1 MMTERLPIT
10 VVVPC
15 HNYARYLADCLR
27 SVQYAGAARIV
38 VIDDASKD
46 APAEICAEFGVEYER
61 VEFRNLHSVRARGLQ
76 IVRTKY
82 VAFIDADNQ
91 VHPEYFRRAI
101 VAMERHRNVAFV
113 YPVLKGFGDS
123 EGPQHGTENAPQIA
137 RAAAIEDR
145 NYCDGNS
152 VWRTEVLHQT
162 LALARSLPAEI
173 ATHDWRMAREV
184 LRAGWLAIRSEVP
197 LLYRVHVNQMSLNW
211 TRYPKDATLSHERV
225 TIVIAFSGRFECW
238 KRLLAWLREQT
249 YENVRLLIMN
259 GTHADLS
266 ANDLGLADWG
276 RSLTIE
282 RFDAGAPG
290 LGDVNR
296 TTGEEIRA
304 RVEAAVAGIY
314 NRAVQM
320 AAPDEY
326 LFFLEDD
333 VVPHSLSAIH
343 ELLDLMQPRTFAVSG
358 LYKHRYQDK
367 ACAFRTPISVDNML
381 PLEGPALEQVHGTGF
396 GCLLARRSVLLSHSL
411 SGDDGVNPHYDCD
424 LAARLQGTPW
434 RWFLARSV
442 ACDHLVG
449 VQ

>member
-1 MMTERLPIT
+1 MTNPIT
-10 VVVPC
+10 VVIPC
-15 HNYARYLADCLR
+15 SNYARFLPDCVR
-27 SVQYAGAARIV
+27 SVQATGVQRIV
-38 VIDDASKD
+38 VIDDASADDPGKV
-46 APAEICAEFGVEYER
+46 CADFGVEYVR
-61 VEFRNLHSVRARGLQ
+61 VEFRNLHSVRSIGLQ
-76 IVRTKY
+76 LVRTKY

-91 VHPEYFRRAI
+91 VYPDYFRRAI
-101 VAMERHRNVAFV
+101 AAMERHRNVAFV
-113 YPVLKGFGDS
+113 FPVLNGFGDA
-123 EGPQHGTENAPQIA
+123 EGPLHGTENAPQIA
-137 RAAAIEDR
+137 RAASIEDR
-145 NYCDGNS
+145 NYCDGNA

-162 LALARSLPAEI
+162 LALLRPLPADI

-197 LLYRVHVNQMSLNW
+197 LLYRVHSNQMSRNW

-238 KRLLAWLREQT
+238 KRVLTWLRSQT
-249 YENVRLLIMN
+249 FKNVRLLIMN

-266 ANDLGLADWG
+266 ANDLGLGDWS

-290 LGDVNR
+290 LGDENR
-296 TTGEEIRA
+296 TTGDEIRA

-333 VVPHSLSAIH
+333 VVPHSPSAI
-343 ELLDLMQPRTFAVSG
+343 EKLLDLMQPETFAVSG
-358 LYKHRYQDK
+358 LYKHRYQNK
-367 ACAFRTPISVDNML
+367 ACAFRTPICVDNML
-381 PLEGPALEQVHGTGF
+381 PLEGPAFEQVHGTGF
-396 GCLLARRSVLLSHSL
+396 GCLLARRSVLQSHSL
-411 SGDDGVNPHYDCD
+411 SGDDGVNPHYDCE
-424 LAARLQGTPW
+424 LAARLQRTPW
-434 RWFLARSV
+434 KWFLARTV
-442 ACDHLVG
+442 PCDHLVG